1 MQKVACYAE
10 FDNIPIYQIQPV
22 FFGNSSF
29 VYLDQTSSGI
39 ITRNKSDTANTS
51 NQGNA
56 NL

>member
-1 MQKVACYAE
+1 MQKVVCYAE
-10 FDNIPIYQIQPV
+10 FDNIPIYQTQLV

-29 VYLDQTSSGI
+29 VYLDQTFSGI
-39 ITRNKSDTANTS
+39 ITQNKSDTANTA